1 MAGKIVTRSS
11 GWARRSQPSWTNILT
26 LFACLACHA
35 LASTPDGPEP
45 VETLIIDT
53 RSPYKTDN
61 GWVML
66 SPRDAEDWKQW
77 KKRQNDKDD
86 DEDEKSSST
95 AKPSVTTTFAIVAGK
110 PTQSS
115 TTSSETAPSALPT
128 HLDSLASGFKEG
140 SNGDP
145 NACPKFIN
153 WFLNTPEFK
162 ECYPLSM
169 LLDHSK
175 SFFDAQ
181 RSPVTIT
188 RTLDAT
194 CAANATRCSQYFA
207 QLAQNFTSTE
217 NCGNDYTWGT
227 PAIVNTYKAMV
238 AYAPIYS
245 VGCLRD
251 EKTSAYCFANAV
263 GNTTSR
269 GNTYLYTLLPFNKS
283 LPGSSVTTC
292 DECTRQTMNIY
303 QASTADRRQQIS
315 LTYEGAAKQIN
326 LVCGPGFVQETLA
339 PEAVRSWAGRKGRV
353 VEWTGFG
360 VVMGVLVWLI

>member
-1 MAGKIVTRSS
+1 MAEYTASRPS
-11 GWARRSQPSWTNILT
+11 GWARRSQPSWANMLTIL
-26 LFACLACHA
+26 ACLACHA
-35 LASTPDGPEP
+35 LASTPDNPEP
-45 VETLIIDT
+45 VETLILDT

-61 GWVML
+61 GWAML
-66 SPRDAEDWKQW
+66 SERDVKEYKQW
-77 KKRQNDKDD
+77 KKRQNND
-86 DEDEKSSST
+86 DEDEKSSSS

-115 TTSSETAPSALPT
+115 TTSSDTAPSALPT
-128 HLDSLASGFKEG
+128 HLDSLASNFLKAP
-140 SNGDP
+140 NGD
-145 NACPKFIN
+145 ATTCPRFIN
-153 WFLNTPEFK
+153 WFLSTPEFK

-175 SFFDAQ
+175 SFFEAQ
-181 RSPVTIT
+181 KSPVAIT

-207 QLAQNFTSTE
+207 QLAQNFTSMD
-217 NCGNDYTWGT
+217 NCGADYENGT
-227 PAIVNTYKAMV
+227 PAMVNTYKAMV

-251 EKTSAYCFANAV
+251 ENTSAYCFANAV
-263 GNTTSR
+263 ANTTSR

-315 LTYEGAAKQIN
+315 LTYESAAKQIN
-326 LVCGPGFVQETLA
+326 LVCGPSFVQETLA
-339 PEAVRSWAGRKGRV
+339 PEAVRSWGMKNQV
-353 VEWTGFG
+353 IEWTTFG
-360 VVMGVLVWLI
+360 LVMGVLVWLI

>member
-1 MAGKIVTRSS
+1 MAGHTVSRSS

-35 LASTPDGPEP
+35 LASTPDAPEP
-45 VETLIIDT
+45 VETLILDS
-53 RSPYKTDN
+53 RSPYRSDN

-66 SPRDAEDWKQW
+66 SPRDAEEWKQW
-77 KKRQNDKDD
+77 KKRQNDDK
-86 DEDEKSSST
+86 DEKSSSS

-115 TTSSETAPSALPT
+115 TSSSEAAPSALPT
-128 HLDSLASGFKEG
+128 HLDSLASDFEPG
-140 SNGDP
+140 SSGDP

-153 WFLNTPEFK
+153 WFLSTPEFK

-207 QLAQNFTSTE
+207 QLAQNFTSMDH
-217 NCGNDYTWGT
+217 CGADYAKGT
-227 PAIVNTYKAMV
+227 PAMVNTYKAMV

-263 GNTTSR
+263 ANTTSR

-292 DECTRQTMNIY
+292 DECTKQTMNIY

-326 LVCGPGFVQETLA
+326 LVCGPSFVQETLA
-339 PEAVRSWAGRKGRV
+339 PEAVRSWGIRSQV
-353 VEWTGFG
+353 VEWTTFG
-360 VVMGVLVWLI
+360 LIMGVLVWLV